1 MTPEDKVWQNLVS
14 AARSVRDDRATGAPY
29 GFATRVVAQAFAA
42 ESRPA
47 PLLLDRFCWRAL
59 SVAGLLAVAGV
70 AANYTVGLRSEEEM
84 PLDETAVTAVFDIS

>member
-1 MTPEDKVWQNLVS
+1 M
-14 AARSVRDDRATGAPY
+14 
-29 GFATRVVAQAFAA
+29 
-42 ESRPA
+42 
-47 PLLLDRFCWRAL
+47 LLDRFCWRAL